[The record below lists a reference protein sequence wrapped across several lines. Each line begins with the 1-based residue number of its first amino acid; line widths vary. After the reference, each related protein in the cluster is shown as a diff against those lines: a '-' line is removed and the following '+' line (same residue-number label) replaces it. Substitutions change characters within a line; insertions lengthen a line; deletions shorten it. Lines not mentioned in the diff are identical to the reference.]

1 MSDTNEKKTV
11 ENDPNSEDPKGIG
24 KPQKFMGK
32 LSWGILALG
41 LVILG
46 FALNLVVGK
55 GAPIS
60 EYLILFAKHSVSLV
74 VISLIFLVFKGLN
87 FGIDFKGGT
96 LIELRST
103 DSKINVASLRD
114 NLNQMNLG
122 DVSVKNFGN
131 KTDYLIKFE
140 NNDNKNVIEEIK
152 KNLDKSF
159 GNNFNFRRVENVGP
173 KVSAELLKSGIIAIS
188 IALTL
193 MLIYIWIRFEWQFS
207 LGAILALFHDVI
219 VTLGLF
225 SLLGLEINLSIIA
238 AVLTIV
244 GYSMNDTVVIFDR
257 VRENLR
263 KYSDIKIYELS
274 NISINETLSRTLI
287 TSITTLLALLS
298 IFFFGGEILKGFSL
312 AMIFGVIFGTY
323 SSIYIA
329 NTVLVRLKVSQKT
342 IIKED

>member
-1 MSDTNEKKTV
+1 MIYFNKHY
-11 ENDPNSEDPKGIG
+11 N
-24 KPQKFMGK
+24 KFNL
-32 LSWGILALG
+32 LSIL
-41 LVILG
+41 LVIG
-46 FALNLVVGK
+46 
-55 GAPIS
+55 S
-60 EYLILFAKHSVSLV
+60 LF
-74 VISLIFLVFKGLN
+74 FLTFKGLN

-96 LIELRST
+96 LIELRSS
-103 DSKINVASLRD
+103 DQKINVSSLRD
-114 NLNQMNLG
+114 KLSQMDLG

-131 KTDYLIKFE
+131 ETDFLIKFE
-140 NNDNKNVIEEIK
+140 NNNDKKIIQKIKN
-152 KNLDKSF
+152 NLENSF

-188 IALTL
+188 VALAL

-225 SLLGLEINLSIIA
+225 SLLNLEINLSIIA

-263 KYSDIKIYELS
+263 KYSDIKIYELT

-312 AMIFGVIFGTY
+312 AMIFGVVFGTY

-329 NTVLVRLKVSQKT
+329 NTVLVRLNVSQKT
-342 IIKED
+342 VLREDKD

>member
-1 MSDTNEKKTV
+1 MIAFNKYY
-11 ENDPNSEDPKGIG
+11 N
-24 KPQKFMGK
+24 KFNI
-32 LSWGILALG
+32 LS
-41 LVILG
+41 VT
-46 FALNLVVGK
+46 
-55 GAPIS
+55 
-60 EYLILFAKHSVSLV
+60 LII
-74 VISLIFLVFKGLN
+74 ISLLLLIFKGLN

-103 DSKINVASLRD
+103 ETKINVSSLRD
-114 NLNQMNLG
+114 NLSQMDLG

-131 KTDYLIKFE
+131 DTDYLIKFE
-140 NNDNKNVIEEIK
+140 NNEDKNIIEKIK
-152 KNLDKSF
+152 INLDKSF

-173 KVSAELLKSGIIAIS
+173 KVSDELLKSGVIAIS
-188 IALTL
+188 VALVL
-193 MLIYIWIRFEWQFS
+193 MLVYIWIRFEWQFS
-207 LGAILALFHDVI
+207 LGAIIALFHDVI

-263 KYSDIKIYELS
+263 KYSDIKIYELT

-329 NTVLVRLKVSQKT
+329 NTILVRLNVSQKT
-342 IIKED
+342 ILREEDKN

>member
-1 MSDTNEKKTV
+1 MIPFNKYY
-11 ENDPNSEDPKGIG
+11 N
-24 KPQKFMGK
+24 KFNI
-32 LSWGILALG
+32 LSMT
-41 LVILG
+41 
-46 FALNLVVGK
+46 
-55 GAPIS
+55 
-60 EYLILFAKHSVSLV
+60 LV
-74 VISLIFLVFKGLN
+74 VISLILLLFKGLN

-96 LIELRST
+96 LIELKST
-103 DSKINVASLRD
+103 DAKINVSSLRD
-114 NLNQMNLG
+114 NLNQINLG
-122 DVSVKNFGN
+122 DISVKNFGDE
-131 KTDYLIKFE
+131 TDFLIKFE
-140 NNDNKNVIEEIK
+140 NNNNKNVIEEIK
-152 KNLDKSF
+152 LHLDKSF

-173 KVSAELLKSGIIAIS
+173 KVSAELLKSGVIAIS
-188 IALTL
+188 LALIL

-219 VTLGLF
+219 VTLGMF

-257 VRENLR
+257 VRENLK
-263 KYSDIKIYELS
+263 KYSDIKIYELT

-312 AMIFGVIFGTY
+312 AMIFGVVFGTY

-329 NTVLVRLKVSQKT
+329 NTVLVRLRVSQKT
-342 IIKED
+342 ILKEEN